1 MTKPRVA
8 VLGLGLMGSG
18 MAGRVLTAGFPLA
31 VYNRN
36 LEKTAPFAK
45 AGAFVARTPREA
57 AARADVIISMLAD
70 DVASRAVWLGHA
82 DDKAGKKNDGA
93 LAGAAPGTWLIESGT
108 VSVGWI
114 QELAAAAKKHECEL
128 LDAPVTGSK
137 PQAASGELL
146 FLVGGSSE
154 ALAAVR
160 PVLSVMSR
168 DIIHLGPIGSGAVL
182 KLINNF
188 LCGVQAASLA
198 EAMSLLSAS
207 GLDREK
213 SVAVLTGGA
222 PGSPLVKLLTARAAS
237 GDFSPNFV
245 LRLMAK
251 DLTYA
256 REEAERRG
264 LTMQTAAAASA
275 VFQQAIATGYG
286 DKDFSAV
293 IEALRKP

>member
-8 VLGLGLMGSG
+8 ILGLGLMGSG

-36 LEKTAPFAK
+36 PEKTAPFAK
-45 AGAFVARTPREA
+45 AGAYVARTPRDA
-57 AARADVIISMLAD
+57 AARAEIIITMLSD
-70 DVASRAVWLGHA
+70 DNASRAIWL
-82 DDKAGKKNDGA
+82 DKDTGA
-93 LAGAAPGTWLIESGT
+93 LGAAASKTRQIESST
-108 VSVGWI
+108 ASIKWI
-114 QELAAAAKKHECEL
+114 HELAAAAKQKQCEL

-137 PQAASGELL
+137 PQAAAGELL
-146 FLVGGSSE
+146 FLVGGSAE

-160 PVLSVMSR
+160 PALAVMSR
-168 DIIHLGPIGSGAVL
+168 DIVHLGPTGSGATL

-198 EAMSLLSAS
+198 EAMALLNAS
-207 GLDREK
+207 GLDKEK
-213 SVAVLTGGA
+213 SVAVLTAGA
-222 PGSPLVKLLTARAAS
+222 PGSPLVKILTTRASAN
-237 GDFSPNFV
+237 DFTPNFV

-256 REEAERRG
+256 REEGARHG
-264 LTMQTAAAASA
+264 VAMNTADPAITD
-275 VFQQAIATGYG
+275 FEKAIAAGYG

-293 IEALRKP
+293 IPALRKP

>member
-8 VLGLGLMGSG
+8 ILGLGLMGSG
-18 MAGRVLTAGFPLA
+18 MAGRLLTAGFPLA

-36 LEKTAPFAK
+36 PEHTAPFAK
-45 AGAFVARTPREA
+45 AGAYVARSPRDA

-70 DVASRAVWLGHA
+70 DVASRAVWL
-82 DDKAGKKNDGA
+82 DKATGA
-93 LAGAAPGTWLIESGT
+93 LAGAAPGTWLVESST
-108 VSVGWI
+108 ASVGWI
-114 QELAAAAKKHECEL
+114 KELAAAAKEHKCEL

-146 FLVGGSSE
+146 FLVGGSAE

-160 PVLSVMSR
+160 PVLAVMSR
-168 DIIHLGPIGSGAVL
+168 EVLHLGPIGSGATL

-198 EAMSLLSAS
+198 EAMSLLAAS

-213 SVAVLTGGA
+213 SVAVLNAGA
-222 PGSPLVKLLTARAAS
+222 PGSPLVKILTARAAAN
-237 GDFSPNFV
+237 DFTPNFV

-256 REEAERRG
+256 REEGERHG
-264 LTMQTAAAASA
+264 VAMNTATP
-275 VFQQAIATGYG
+275 AIADFEKAIAAGYG
-286 DKDFSAV
+286 EKDFSAV
-293 IEALRKP
+293 IPALQGK